1 MKKLV
6 LSVLILAV
14 AALGLGQL
22 YAQSPEDAKLQKM
35 IDGYLDGMWRF
46 FPTAATLAGNP
57 KYNDKLEDFGSGP
70 IEKRI
75 NALDAFNQELVA
87 KIDKSKL
94 SPESQILHSMMIDAL
109 DLEFV
114 RFENLLPWEYNPLF
128 YNEILLQSVRGL
140 LVKDG
145 APIDAR
151 VKSATE
157 RAKLLPGLI
166 KKAKENLK
174 TPAQLYTETAIKQ
187 IPAIIEFYKTEAP
200 ALAAGAAAKSGFL
213 AELAKVVAALED
225 YQRFLQNELLPKS
238 TGNFRLGADTH
249 LRLLRMTS
257 QGSIPIDELV
267 ARANADVKNIRR
279 EMFLVC
285 IPFYQIM
292 YPGINLEQMTTQRSE
307 EEVKNIVI
315 KGVLDK
321 IKVEHADREDWVA
334 KIAASAARRQGVPR
348 ADQALDVPDAEL
360 SVEPMPGRDGGSACT
375 RLVAPGAYEA
385 NGGYTF
391 QVMPIPA
398 DWTERTGD
406 FLPRRATTTSPG
418 LPDRPEGLP
427 RDASSPR
434 FFTRKDPSVVK
445 KLYANQA
452 LLKGWPAYSRSCSS
466 TPDSATTT
474 SGSASTSSSSCS
486 RPSSISSSS
495 STSTR
500 AAMTK
505 EQAINYMV
513 RRASRPT
520 PKPSGSGTASCSIPA
535 TRPSLHR
542 ATRKSWTC
550 EKEYKKLKGDA
561 FNQKEFAQKLLSFGA
576 IPLRELK
583 IQAGP
588 VIVRTRSLRRE
599 RRSRLSRFFWDE
611 R

>member
-1 MKKLV
+1 MKKIV

-35 IDGYLDGMWRF
+35 IDAYLDGTWKF
-46 FPTAATLAGNP
+46 FPTSATLAGNP
-57 KYNDKLEDFGSGP
+57 KYNDKLEDFGSGV

-87 KIDKSKL
+87 KVDKSKL
-94 SPESQILHSMMIDAL
+94 SPEGQILHTMMVDAL

-128 YNEILLQSVRGL
+128 YNEIILQSVRSL

-157 RAKLLPGLI
+157 RAKLLPGLV
-166 KKAKENLK
+166 KRAKDNLK
-174 TPAQLYTETAIKQ
+174 TPAQLYTETALKQ
-187 IPAIIEFYKTEAP
+187 MPAIIEFYRTEAP
-200 ALAAGAAAKSGFL
+200 ALAAGAVAKNGFQ

-225 YQRFLQNELLPKS
+225 YQRYLQNELLPKS

-257 QGSIPIDELV
+257 QGNIPIDELV

-285 IPFYQIM
+285 IPFYKIM
-292 YPGINLEQMTTQRSE
+292 YPGINLEQLTTQRSE

-321 IKVEHADREDWVA
+321 IKVEHAGREELVA
-334 KIAASAARRQGVPR
+334 KIAASAANVK
-348 ADQALDVPDAEL
+348 AFLAQAKLIDLPDADL
-360 SVEPMPGRDGGSACT
+360 TVVPMPAAMAGQTWT

-391 QVMPIPA
+391 QVMTIPA
-398 DWTERTGD
+398 DWTNEQAASFLEEQNDFAVD
-406 FLPRRATTTSPG
+406 FLTVQKVFPG
-418 LPDRPEGLP
+418 SFIPT
-427 RDASSPR
+427 
-434 FFTRKDPSVVK
+434 FFARKDPSVVK
-445 KLYANQA
+445 RLYANQA
-452 LLKGWPAYSRSCSS
+452 LVKGWPAYIEELLIN
-466 TPDSATTT
+466 
-474 SGSASTSSSSCS
+474 SGFGNYDLRLRLNQLKLMLKTVLDFQLELN
-486 RPSSISSSS
+486 IHQGG
-495 STSTR
+495 
-500 AAMTK
+500 MTK
-505 EQAINYMV
+505 EQAVNYMV
-513 RRASRPT
+513 RMGFQTDTEA
-520 PKPSGSGTASCSIPA
+520 A
-535 TRPSLHR
+535 
-542 ATRKSWTC
+542 RKWDAILLNPGDSALTYIGYQEILDL
-550 EKEYKKLKGDA
+550 EKENKKLKGDA

-583 IQAGP
+583 VKLAQ
-588 VIVRTRSLRRE
+588 
-599 RRSRLSRFFWDE
+599 
-611 R
+611 

>member
-35 IDGYLDGMWRF
+35 IDGYLDGMWKF

-94 SPESQILHSMMIDAL
+94 TPESQVLHSIMVDAL

-128 YNEILLQSVRGL
+128 YNEIILQSVRGL

-145 APIDAR
+145 ALIDAR

-187 IPAIIEFYKTEAP
+187 IPAIIEFYRTEAP
-200 ALAAGAAAKSGFL
+200 ALAAGAVAKNGFQ

-257 QGSIPIDELV
+257 QGSVPIEELV

-285 IPFYQIM
+285 IPFYKIM

-321 IKVEHADREDWVA
+321 IKIEHSTREEWVA
-334 KIAASAARRQGVPR
+334 KIAASAANVKAFLAQTK
-348 ADQALDVPDAEL
+348 LFDVPDAEL
-360 SVEPMPGRDGGSACT
+360 SVVPMPAAMAGQAWT

-398 DWTERTGD
+398 DWTNEQATSFLEEQNDFALD
-406 FLPRRATTTSPG
+406 FLTVQKVFPG
-418 LPDRPEGLP
+418 TFIPT
-427 RDASSPR
+427 
-434 FFTRKDPSVVK
+434 FFTRKDPSLVK
-445 KLYANQA
+445 KLFANQA
-452 LLKGWPAYSRSCSS
+452 LLKGWPAYSEELLIN
-466 TPDSATTT
+466 
-474 SGSASTSSSSCS
+474 SGFGNYDLRLRLNQLKLMLKTVLDFQLELN
-486 RPSSISSSS
+486 IHQGG
-495 STSTR
+495 
-500 AAMTK
+500 MTK
-505 EQAINYMV
+505 EQAVNYMV
-513 RRASRPT
+513 RMGFQTDTEA
-520 PKPSGSGTASCSIPA
+520 A
-535 TRPSLHR
+535 
-542 ATRKSWTC
+542 RKWDTILLNPGDAALTYIGYQEILDL
-550 EKEYKKLKGDA
+550 EKENKKLKGEA
-561 FNQKEFAQKLLSFGA
+561 FNQREFAQKLLSFGA

-583 IQAGP
+583 IKLAQ
-588 VIVRTRSLRRE
+588 
-599 RRSRLSRFFWDE
+599 
-611 R
+611 